1 VGLLACA
8 LLAVSPAAAG
18 GSAST
23 KTYRFRVVAVTH
35 ASSSRKERAPQYT
48 GSSSS
53 SWQLAPAAKR
63 ASNTITVTIGP
74 GSARGLGRINVRGTF
89 TAQATSS
96 SRRPRGACSL
106 TARTGSQQYA
116 AVAPGRFTL
125 TFAQSPKVK
134 ARARAVIGLRGAVYA
149 TLGNP
154 YFPLE
159 CKTSLTGE
167 PPAAATHIALVTK
180 TKLAQR
186 VLTLVYGGKRSKA
199 GITYRWKTTI
209 TLKRIV
215 KR

>member
-8 LLAVSPAAAG
+8 LLAVSPAGAGDSAA
-18 GSAST
+18 T

-35 ASSSRKERAPQYT
+35 VSSSRKEDSPQYT

-63 ASNTITVTIGP
+63 ASNTITVTVGP
-74 GSARGLGRINVRGTF
+74 GFARGLGRINVRGTF
-89 TAQATSS
+89 TAQAASN
-96 SRRPRGACSL
+96 RPGGTCSL
-106 TARTGSQQYA
+106 TARSASQQYA

-154 YFPLE
+154 YFPSS
-159 CKTSLTGE
+159 CSTGLTGE
-167 PPAAATHIALVTK
+167 PPPAATHISLVTK

-186 VLTLVYGGKRSKA
+186 VLTIVYGGKRSKA
-199 GITYRWKTTI
+199 GITDRWKTTI
-209 TLKRIV
+209 RLKR
-215 KR
+215 R